1 MNGHSFIEVR
11 AIAQKKNNEKYVAIL
26 NAAVKVIGQAG
37 YHNAPISKIARE
49 AGVADGTVYLYFKNK
64 EDILISILRETIG
77 TIVDR
82 IHSEL
87 SALASREPI
96 EALRRLVTVYFET
109 LGTNTDLA
117 MFTQVHLRQSNA
129 EMRKQIGDIIRPY
142 YHIIDEIIDRG
153 TETGVFRD
161 TFDRRIARRMIF
173 GTMDE
178 TVTAWILTGAKY
190 DLLSLIDPVCDVMLG
205 GLVIRPLPLTASTT
219 DSAHSL

>member
-1 MNGHSFIEVR
+1 MR
-11 AIAQKKNNEKYVAIL
+11 TIAQKKNNEKYEAIL

-82 IHSEL
+82 IHDEL
-87 SALASREPI
+87 KLEDGDAAESLKGLI
-96 EALRRLVTVYFET
+96 TIYF
-109 LGTNTDLA
+109 GIFGVNPDLA

-142 YHIIDEIIDRG
+142 YQIIDQIILKG
-153 TETGVFRD
+153 IESGVFRESMD
-161 TFDRRIARRMIF
+161 KRIARRMIF

-190 DLLSLIDPVCDVMLG
+190 SLASQVQPVYDVMVG
-205 GLVIRPLPLTASTT
+205 GLRA
-219 DSAHSL
+219 

>member
-11 AIAQKKNNEKYVAIL
+11 TIAQKKNNEKYEAIL

-82 IHSEL
+82 IHDEL
-87 SALASREPI
+87 QLGDGDAAESLKGLI
-96 EALRRLVTVYFET
+96 TIYF
-109 LGTNTDLA
+109 GIFGVNPDLA

-142 YHIIDEIIDRG
+142 YQIIDEVILKGI
-153 TETGVFRD
+153 ESGVFRESMD
-161 TFDRRIARRMIF
+161 KRIARRMIF

-190 DLLSLIDPVCDVMLG
+190 SLESQVQPVYDVMVG
-205 GLVIRPLPLTASTT
+205 GLRA
-219 DSAHSL
+219 

>member
-1 MNGHSFIEVR
+1 MT
-11 AIAQKKNNEKYVAIL
+11 IAQKKNNEKYEAIL

-82 IHSEL
+82 IHEEL
-87 SALASREPI
+87 PSTEGDAVQ
-96 EALRRLVTVYFET
+96 ALRRVVTVYFET

-142 YHIIDEIIDRG
+142 YRIIDEIILQG
-153 TETGVFRD
+153 SETGVFRHTLD
-161 TFDRRIARRMIF
+161 KRIARRMIF

-190 DLLSLIDPVCDVMLG
+190 DLLSLIEPVLDVMVG
-205 GLVIRPLPLTASTT
+205 GLRAQS
-219 DSAHSL
+219 

>member
-11 AIAQKKNNEKYVAIL
+11 TIAQKKNNEKYEAIL
-26 NAAVKVIGQAG
+26 SAAVKVIGQAG

-82 IHSEL
+82 IQEDW
-87 SALASREPI
+87 ASVENRPV
-96 EALRRLVTVYFET
+96 EALQRIVTVYFHT
-109 LGTNTDLA
+109 LGTNPDLA

-142 YHIIDEIIDRG
+142 YRIIDSIIEMG
-153 TETGVFRD
+153 VETEVFRD
-161 TFDRRIARRMIF
+161 GMDRRIARRMIF

-190 DLLSLIDPVCDVMLG
+190 DLLSLIQPVCDVMIG
-205 GLVIRPLPLTASTT
+205 GLCKK
-219 DSAHSL
+219 

>member
-1 MNGHSFIEVR
+1 MR
-11 AIAQKKNNEKYVAIL
+11 TIAQKKNNEKYEAIL
-26 NAAVKVIGQAG
+26 GAAVKVIGQAG

-82 IHSEL
+82 IHDEL
-87 SALASREPI
+87 NLGGGDAAES
-96 EALRRLVTVYFET
+96 LRGLISIYFGT
-109 LGTNTDLA
+109 LGSNPDLA

-142 YHIIDEIIDRG
+142 YHIIDKIILMG
-153 TETGVFRD
+153 IESGVFRESMD
-161 TFDRRIARRMIF
+161 KRIARRMIF

-190 DLLSLIDPVCDVMLG
+190 DLESLIDPVYDVMVG
-205 GLVIRPLPLTASTT
+205 GLRT
-219 DSAHSL
+219 

>member
-11 AIAQKKNNEKYVAIL
+11 TIAQKKNNEKYEAIL

-82 IHSEL
+82 LGEEL
-87 SALASREPI
+87 AEQDDAVACLK
-96 EALRRLVTVYFET
+96 RLVTVYFET
-109 LGTNTDLA
+109 LGTNPDLA

-129 EMRKQIGDIIRPY
+129 EMRKQIGDIIKPY
-142 YHIIDEIIDRG
+142 YTIIDDVIRKGIQA
-153 TETGVFRD
+153 GVFNQTLD
-161 TFDRRIARRMIF
+161 ARITRRMIF

-178 TVTAWILTGAKY
+178 TITAWILTGAKY
-190 DLLSLIDPVCDVMLG
+190 DLLSLIPQVCDVMIG
-205 GLVIRPLPLTASTT
+205 GLAGSPSNK
-219 DSAHSL
+219 

>member
-11 AIAQKKNNEKYVAIL
+11 TIAQKKNNEKYEAIL

-82 IHSEL
+82 IQE
-87 SALASREPI
+87 EWPQVEGDPV
-96 EALRRLVTVYFET
+96 EALRRVVSIYFHT
-109 LGTNTDLA
+109 LGTNPDLA

-129 EMRKQIGDIIRPY
+129 DMRKQIGEIIKPY
-142 YHIIDEIIDRG
+142 YQIIDRIIERG
-153 TETGVFRD
+153 MELRVFRENM
-161 TFDRRIARRMIF
+161 DRRIARRMIF

-190 DLLSLIDPVCDVMLG
+190 DLLSLIAPVCDVMIG
-205 GLVIRPLPLTASTT
+205 GLHTK
-219 DSAHSL
+219 

>member
-11 AIAQKKNNEKYVAIL
+11 QIAQKKNNEKYEAIL

-82 IHSEL
+82 IHEEL
-87 SALASREPI
+87 PGVEEPESALHCVI
-96 EALRRLVTVYFET
+96 TVYFET
-109 LGTNTDLA
+109 LGTNPDLA

-142 YHIIDEIIDRG
+142 YRIIDQIIHMG
-153 TETGVFRD
+153 MESGAFRESID
-161 TFDRRIARRMIF
+161 PRIARRMIF

-178 TVTAWILTGAKY
+178 TITAWILTGAKY
-190 DLLSLIDPVCDVMLG
+190 DLLSLIEPVRELMIG
-205 GLVIRPLPLTASTT
+205 GLSKK
-219 DSAHSL
+219 

>member
-1 MNGHSFIEVR
+1 MR
-11 AIAQKKNNEKYVAIL
+11 TIAQKKNNEKYEAIL

-82 IHSEL
+82 IQEDW
-87 SALASREPI
+87 ASVEKRPV
-96 EALRRLVTVYFET
+96 EALQRIVSVYFHM
-109 LGTNTDLA
+109 LGTNPDLA

-142 YHIIDEIIDRG
+142 YRIIDSVIEMG
-153 TETGVFRD
+153 VETEVFRD
-161 TFDRRIARRMIF
+161 GMDRRIARRMIF

-190 DLLSLIDPVCDVMLG
+190 DLLSLIHPVCDVMIG
-205 GLVIRPLPLTASTT
+205 GLCKK
-219 DSAHSL
+219 

>member
-1 MNGHSFIEVR
+1 MNGYSFIGVMT
-11 AIAQKKNNEKYVAIL
+11 IAQKKNNEKYEAIL

-82 IHSEL
+82 IHEEIVGIDDPVQ
-87 SALASREPI
+87 ALHI
-96 EALRRLVTVYFET
+96 VVTVYFET

-129 EMRKQIGDIIRPY
+129 DMRKQIGDIIRPY
-142 YHIIDEIIDRG
+142 YMIIDRLILMG
-153 TETGVFRD
+153 IESGHFRPHLD
-161 TFDRRIARRMIF
+161 LRIARRMIF

-178 TVTAWILTGAKY
+178 TVSAWILTGAKY
-190 DLLSLIDPVCDVMLG
+190 DLLSLISPVCDLMTG
-205 GLVIRPLPLTASTT
+205 GLSKK
-219 DSAHSL
+219 

>member
-11 AIAQKKNNEKYVAIL
+11 TIAQKKNNEKYEAIL

-77 TIVDR
+77 TIVER
-82 IHSEL
+82 IQEDWTSVEK
-87 SALASREPI
+87 RPV
-96 EALRRLVTVYFET
+96 EALQRIVSVYFHM
-109 LGTNTDLA
+109 LGTNPDLA

-129 EMRKQIGDIIRPY
+129 DMRKQIGEIIRPY
-142 YHIIDEIIDRG
+142 YRIIDEII
-153 TETGVFRD
+153 ETGVETEVFRD
-161 TFDRRIARRMIF
+161 GMDRRIARRMIF

-190 DLLSLIDPVCDVMLG
+190 DLLSLIDPVCDVMIG
-205 GLVIRPLPLTASTT
+205 GLCKK
-219 DSAHSL
+219 

>member
-11 AIAQKKNNEKYVAIL
+11 TIAQKKNNEKYEAIL
-26 NAAVKVIGQAG
+26 SAAVKVIGQAG

-82 IHSEL
+82 IQEDW
-87 SALASREPI
+87 ASVENRPV
-96 EALRRLVTVYFET
+96 EALQRIVTVYFHT
-109 LGTNTDLA
+109 LGTNPDLA

-142 YHIIDEIIDRG
+142 YRVRSDSRIS
-153 TETGVFRD
+153 TEVFRD
-161 TFDRRIARRMIF
+161 GMDRRIARRMIF

-190 DLLSLIDPVCDVMLG
+190 DLLSLIQPVCDVMIG
-205 GLVIRPLPLTASTT
+205 GLCKK
-219 DSAHSL
+219 

>member
-1 MNGHSFIEVR
+1 M
-11 AIAQKKNNEKYVAIL
+11 IAQKKNNEKYEAIL

-82 IHSEL
+82 LDEEL
-87 SALASREPI
+87 QGMDDPIAS
-96 EALRRLVTVYFET
+96 LKRLVTVYFET
-109 LGTNTDLA
+109 LGTNPDVA

-129 EMRKQIGDIIRPY
+129 EMRKQIGEIIKPY
-142 YHIIDEIIDRG
+142 YTIIDSVIAKGIAAQIF
-153 TETGVFRD
+153 TERLD
-161 TFDRRIARRMIF
+161 LRITRRMIF

-178 TVTAWILTGAKY
+178 TITAWVLTGAKY
-190 DLLSLIDPVCDVMLG
+190 DLLSLIPQVCDVMIG
-205 GLVIRPLPLTASTT
+205 GLAG
-219 DSAHSL
+219 HSSQK

>member
-1 MNGHSFIEVR
+1 MNGDSFIEVR
-11 AIAQKKNNEKYVAIL
+11 TIAQKKNNEKYVAIL

-82 IHSEL
+82 IQAEL
-87 SALASREPI
+87 TLLKATEPV
-96 EALRRLVTVYFET
+96 EALGKLVTVYFQT
-109 LGTNTDLA
+109 LGTNPDLA

-142 YHIIDEIIDRG
+142 YSIIDDIIERGVEI
-153 TETGVFRD
+153 GVFRANI
-161 TFDRRIARRMIF
+161 DRRIARRMIF

-178 TVTAWILTGAKY
+178 TITAWILTGAKY
-190 DLLSLIDPVCDVMLG
+190 DLLSLIDPVCDVMVG
-205 GLVIRPLPLTASTT
+205 GLCARP
-219 DSAHSL
+219 

>member
-1 MNGHSFIEVR
+1 MRE
-11 AIAQKKNNEKYVAIL
+11 IAQKKNSEKYEAIL
-26 NAAVKVIGQAG
+26 SAAVKVIGQAG

-82 IHSEL
+82 IQEEL
-87 SALASREPI
+87 PGVEDPVKALH
-96 EALRRLVTVYFET
+96 LVVTVYFET
-109 LGTNTDLA
+109 LGKSTDLA

-129 EMRKQIGDIIRPY
+129 EMRKQIGEIIRPY
-142 YHIIDEIIDRG
+142 YSIIDDIIRM
-153 TETGVFRD
+153 GVDSGEFRD
-161 TFDRRIARRMIF
+161 HDLRIARRMIF

-190 DLLSLIDPVCDVMLG
+190 DLLSLIQPVRDIMIG
-205 GLVIRPLPLTASTT
+205 GLSKK
-219 DSAHSL
+219 

>member
-11 AIAQKKNNEKYVAIL
+11 TIAQKKNNEKYEAIL

-82 IHSEL
+82 IHDEL
-87 SALASREPI
+87 KLGDGDAAESLKGLISI
-96 EALRRLVTVYFET
+96 YF
-109 LGTNTDLA
+109 GIFGVNPDLA

-142 YHIIDEIIDRG
+142 YQIIDQIILKG
-153 TETGVFRD
+153 IESGVFRESMD
-161 TFDRRIARRMIF
+161 KRIARRMIF

-190 DLLSLIDPVCDVMLG
+190 SLASQVQPVYDVMVG
-205 GLVIRPLPLTASTT
+205 GLRA
-219 DSAHSL
+219 

>member
-1 MNGHSFIEVR
+1 M
-11 AIAQKKNNEKYVAIL
+11 IAQKKNNEKYEAIL

-82 IHSEL
+82 LAEEL
-87 SALASREPI
+87 QGMDDPI
-96 EALRRLVTVYFET
+96 ACLKRLVTVYFET
-109 LGTNTDLA
+109 LGTKPDLA

-129 EMRKQIGDIIRPY
+129 EMRKQIGDIIKPY
-142 YHIIDEIIDRG
+142 YTIIDDVIRKGIAVGIFNERLDL
-153 TETGVFRD
+153 
-161 TFDRRIARRMIF
+161 RITRRMIF

-178 TVTAWILTGAKY
+178 TITAWILTGAKY
-190 DLLSLIDPVCDVMLG
+190 DLLSLIPQVCDVMIG
-205 GLVIRPLPLTASTT
+205 GLAGHAAEKERT
-219 DSAHSL
+219 SL

>member
-11 AIAQKKNNEKYVAIL
+11 TIAQKKNNEKYEAIL
-26 NAAVKVIGQAG
+26 KAAVKVIGQAG

-82 IHSEL
+82 IQEELKLAKGDASESL
-87 SALASREPI
+87 K
-96 EALRRLVTVYFET
+96 RLITVYFEIF
-109 LGTNTDLA
+109 GGDPDLA

-142 YHIIDEIIDRG
+142 YQIIDQIIAMG
-153 TETGVFRD
+153 IESGVFRENM
-161 TFDRRIARRMIF
+161 DRRIARRMIF

-190 DLLSLIDPVCDVMLG
+190 DLQSLIIPVYDVMTG
-205 GLVIRPLPLTASTT
+205 GLRA
-219 DSAHSL
+219 

>member
-1 MNGHSFIEVR
+1 MNGCSFIGVR
-11 AIAQKKNNEKYVAIL
+11 KIAQKKNNEKYEAIL

-82 IHSEL
+82 IHEEL
-87 SALASREPI
+87 AHIDDAV
-96 EALRRLVTVYFET
+96 EALHRVVTVYFET
-109 LGTNTDLA
+109 LGSNTDLA

-129 EMRKQIGDIIRPY
+129 EMRKQIGDIISPY
-142 YHIIDEIIDRG
+142 YRIIDRLIQM
-153 TETGVFRD
+153 GVDSGQFHAHLD
-161 TFDRRIARRMIF
+161 KRIARRMIF

-190 DLLSLIDPVCDVMLG
+190 DLLSLISPVCDIMTG
-205 GLVIRPLPLTASTT
+205 GLSKK
-219 DSAHSL
+219 

>member
-11 AIAQKKNNEKYVAIL
+11 TIAQKKNNEKYEAIL

-82 IHSEL
+82 IHDEL
-87 SALASREPI
+87 KLGDGDAAESLKGLI
-96 EALRRLVTVYFET
+96 TIYF
-109 LGTNTDLA
+109 GIFGVNPDLA

-142 YHIIDEIIDRG
+142 YQIIDEVIQRG
-153 TETGVFRD
+153 IESGVFRD
-161 TFDRRIARRMIF
+161 SMDKRIARRMIF

-190 DLLSLIDPVCDVMLG
+190 SLESQVQPVYDVMVG
-205 GLVIRPLPLTASTT
+205 GLRA
-219 DSAHSL
+219 

>member
-1 MNGHSFIEVR
+1 MNGRSFIGVIK
-11 AIAQKKNNEKYVAIL
+11 IAQKKNNEKYEAIL

-82 IHSEL
+82 IQEQL
-87 SALASREPI
+87 QGETDAVQALHKV
-96 EALRRLVTVYFET
+96 VTVYFET
-109 LGTNTDLA
+109 LGTNPDLA

-142 YHIIDEIIDRG
+142 YGIIDTIIIMGKESG
-153 TETGVFRD
+153 TFRD
-161 TFDRRIARRMIF
+161 ILDLRIARRMIF

-178 TVTAWILTGAKY
+178 TITAWILTGAKY
-190 DLLSLIDPVCDVMLG
+190 DLLSLIEPVRDVMIG
-205 GLVIRPLPLTASTT
+205 GLSKK
-219 DSAHSL
+219 

>member
-1 MNGHSFIEVR
+1 MNGYSFIEVR
-11 AIAQKKNNEKYVAIL
+11 TIAQKKNNEKYEAIL
-26 NAAVKVIGQAG
+26 RAAVKVIGQAG

-77 TIVDR
+77 TLVDR
-82 IHSEL
+82 ISGEL
-87 SALASREPI
+87 RSVEGDAAESLK
-96 EALRRLVTVYFET
+96 RLVTVYFEIF
-109 LGTNTDLA
+109 GVNPDLA

-142 YHIIDEIIDRG
+142 YQIIDNIILMG
-153 TETGVFRD
+153 IESGVFRQSTD
-161 TFDRRIARRMIF
+161 KRIARRMIF

-190 DLLSLIDPVCDVMLG
+190 ELQSLVLPVYDVMVG
-205 GLVIRPLPLTASTT
+205 GLCAKP
-219 DSAHSL
+219 

>member
-1 MNGHSFIEVR
+1 MNGYSFISIGVR
-11 AIAQKKNNEKYVAIL
+11 TIAQKKNNEKYVAIL

-82 IHSEL
+82 IQEEL
-87 SALASREPI
+87 PSAEGDAVQ
-96 EALRRLVTVYFET
+96 ALRRIVTVYFET

-142 YHIIDEIIDRG
+142 YRIIDGIILQG
-153 TETGVFRD
+153 IESGVFRSTLD
-161 TFDRRIARRMIF
+161 KRIARRMIF

-190 DLLSLIDPVCDVMLG
+190 DLLSLIEPVLDVMAG
-205 GLVIRPLPLTASTT
+205 GLRAP
-219 DSAHSL
+219 

>member
-11 AIAQKKNNEKYVAIL
+11 TIAQKKNNEKYEAIL

-82 IHSEL
+82 IHDEL
-87 SALASREPI
+87 KLEDGDAAESLKGLI
-96 EALRRLVTVYFET
+96 TIYF
-109 LGTNTDLA
+109 GIFGVNPDLA

-142 YHIIDEIIDRG
+142 YQIIDQIILKG
-153 TETGVFRD
+153 IESGVFRESMD
-161 TFDRRIARRMIF
+161 KRIARRMIF

-190 DLLSLIDPVCDVMLG
+190 SLASQVQPVYDVMVG
-205 GLVIRPLPLTASTT
+205 GLRA
-219 DSAHSL
+219 

>member
-1 MNGHSFIEVR
+1 MR
-11 AIAQKKNNEKYVAIL
+11 TIAQKKNNEKYEAIL

-82 IHSEL
+82 IHDEL
-87 SALASREPI
+87 QLGDGDAAESLKGLI
-96 EALRRLVTVYFET
+96 TIYF
-109 LGTNTDLA
+109 GIFGVNPDLA

-142 YHIIDEIIDRG
+142 YQIIDEVILKGI
-153 TETGVFRD
+153 ESGVFRESMD
-161 TFDRRIARRMIF
+161 KRIARRMIF

-190 DLLSLIDPVCDVMLG
+190 SLESQVQPVYDVMVG
-205 GLVIRPLPLTASTT
+205 GLRA
-219 DSAHSL
+219 